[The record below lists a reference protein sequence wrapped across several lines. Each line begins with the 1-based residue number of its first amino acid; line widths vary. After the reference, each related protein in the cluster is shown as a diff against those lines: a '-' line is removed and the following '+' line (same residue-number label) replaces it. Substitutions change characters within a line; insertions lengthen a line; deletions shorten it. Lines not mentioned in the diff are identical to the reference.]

1 MGRVILVLDAVTR
14 QEVFYRVCHTD
25 LIYCNRHDNVSKL
38 IAMLKLKVIRQNSL
52 PQD

>member
-14 QEVFYRVCHTD
+14 QEVFYGVCHTD
-25 LIYCNRHDNVSKL
+25 LIYCNRHGNVGKL
-38 IAMLKLKVIRQNSL
+38 ISMVKLKVIRQNSL